1 MAKKKKSAKNK
12 PLKKV
17 SKTKS
22 AQKQSRKKSEIK
34 STGKAFVA
42 TFFSIVGF
50 VIALI
55 FWNKDKYTMFY
66 AKQGLAVF
74 VFAII
79 VGIISELFLFIPI
92 LGSLISITLQLFV
105 AILWVLSWFY
115 ALSGEMTEV
124 PVIGKYV
131 RNI

>member
-1 MAKKKKSAKNK
+1 MVKKKKSVK
-12 PLKKV
+12 
-17 SKTKS
+17 
-22 AQKQSRKKSEIK
+22 KQSRKKSEIK
-34 STGKAFVA
+34 STGKAFVT

-55 FWNKDKYTMFY
+55 FWNKDKYVMFY
-66 AKQGLAVF
+66 AKKSLVVF

-92 LGSLISITLQLFV
+92 LGNLISVTLQIFV
-105 AILWVLSWFY
+105 AILWILSWIY

-124 PVIGKYV
+124 PIIGKYV
-131 RNI
+131 KNI